1 MSKFNQKLNTTH
13 IEWDD
18 FISLITKLEKDG
30 HYKFCL
36 LISVGVYTGLR
47 ISDLLNLTYSDL
59 LIYDT
64 FTFIETKSK
73 RKKSVKINK
82 DLKNIVNRI
91 LLKSNITDLN
101 QFIFINKYGTK
112 PIDKSYVNVKLKE
125 LFSKYE
131 IKVDGDISTHTL
143 RKTFGIRIMEVN
155 NYSNESLGLLRELF
169 GHYNIG
175 VTKKYLGIEEQE
187 IKNVYDSLNF

>member
-1 MSKFNQKLNTTH
+1 MSKLNQKLTTTH

-36 LISVGVYTGLR
+36 LISIGVSTGLR

-59 LIYDT
+59 LSYDT

-91 LLKSNITDLN
+91 FLKSNI
-101 QFIFINKYGTK
+101 
-112 PIDKSYVNVKLKE
+112 KE
-125 LFSKYE
+125 LFLKYR

-143 RKTFGIRIMEVN
+143 RKTFGIRVMEVN
-155 NYSNESLGLLRELF
+155 NYSNESLDFLRELF
-169 GHYNIG
+169 GHFNTGI
-175 VTKKYLGIEEQE
+175 TKKYLGLEEQE

>member
-1 MSKFNQKLNTTH
+1 MSKLNQKLNTTH
-13 IEWDD
+13 IKWDD
-18 FISLITKLEKDG
+18 CISLITKLEKDG

-36 LISVGVYTGLR
+36 LISIGVSTGLR

-59 LIYDT
+59 LSYDT

-73 RKKSVKINK
+73 RKKSLKINK

-91 LLKSNITDLN
+91 FLKSNITDLH

-125 LFSKYE
+125 LFLKYR
-131 IKVDGDISTHTL
+131 IKVNGDISTHTL
-143 RKTFGIRIMEVN
+143 RKTFGIRVMEVN
-155 NYSNESLGLLRELF
+155 NYSNESLDFLRELF
-169 GHYNIG
+169 GHFDTST
-175 VTKKYLGIEEQE
+175 TKRYLNLKEEE
-187 IKNVYDSLNF
+187 IKDIYDSLNF

>member
-1 MSKFNQKLNTTH
+1 MSKLNQKLTTTH

-36 LISVGVYTGLR
+36 LISIGVSTGLR
-47 ISDLLNLTYSDL
+47 ISELLNLTYSDL
-59 LIYDT
+59 LSYDT

-82 DLKNIVNRI
+82 DLKKIVNRI
-91 LLKSNITDLN
+91 FLKSNITDLN

-125 LFSKYE
+125 LFLKYR

-143 RKTFGIRIMEVN
+143 RKTFGIRVMEVN
-155 NYSNESLGLLRELF
+155 NYSNESLDFLRELF
-169 GHYNIG
+169 GHFNTGI
-175 VTKKYLGIEEQE
+175 TKKYLGLEEQE

>member
-1 MSKFNQKLNTTH
+1 M
-13 IEWDD
+13 
-18 FISLITKLEKDG
+18 
-30 HYKFCL
+30 
-36 LISVGVYTGLR
+36 
-47 ISDLLNLTYSDL
+47 
-59 LIYDT
+59 
-64 FTFIETKSK
+64 
-73 RKKSVKINK
+73 
-82 DLKNIVNRI
+82 
-91 LLKSNITDLN
+91 
-101 QFIFINKYGTK
+101 
-112 PIDKSYVNVKLKE
+112 NVKLKE